1 MKQPRHCQITAA
13 PFLQRQY
20 FFLLPMVLLWVFS
33 NCSAGKTATGKP
45 ASGNHPQLLL
55 LRDEGLSQL
64 SYEDLANP
72 ANNWWLPV
80 PAGRDLQLVGNGR
93 VLICTGYGYE
103 EREIATGKLVDE
115 LNDFPGTVCA
125 HRLRNGNTLL
135 AGINWQGKQGIVLL
149 ETTTTGAI
157 KNMIVYPGF
166 DYTRLVRQTVS
177 GNFLVTAGKTVF
189 EGRAD
194 GSIVWQAAIT
204 GAAKPN
210 AWQALRLR
218 NGHTIVSTGY
228 AKNFQVFGADGQL
241 LDTITGPTAVNP
253 NFFAGFQVLAN
264 GNYVVTNWQGHG
276 PAMGASGNQ
285 VLEFTPGG
293 KLVWSWK
300 QDATHHSS
308 LQGIIVLDGLNT
320 GLLHVEDA
328 DGKLAPVK

>member
-1 MKQPRHCQITAA
+1 MKQLPHFQIFSAPR
-13 PFLQRQY
+13 LQRHG
-20 FFLLPMVLLWVFS
+20 FFLLLTALLFSFS
-33 NCSAGKTATGKP
+33 NCSPGKTASGKP
-45 ASGNHPQLLL
+45 VSGNHPQHLL

-80 PAGRDLQLVGNGR
+80 PAGRDMQLVGNGR
-93 VLICTGYGYE
+93 VLIGTGYGYE
-103 EREIATGKLVDE
+103 EREIGTGKLVGE

-125 HRLRNGNTLL
+125 HRLPNGNTLL
-135 AGINWQGKQGIVLL
+135 AGINWQGKQGIVLI
-149 ETTTTGAI
+149 EAGPGGEI
-157 KNMIVYPGF
+157 KNLIVYPGF
-166 DYTRLVRQTVS
+166 DYVRLVRQTIT
-177 GNFLVTAGKTVF
+177 GNFLVTAGKAVF

-204 GAAKPN
+204 GSAKPN

-218 NGHTIVSTGY
+218 NGNTIVSTGY
-228 AKNFQVFGADGQL
+228 AKNFQVFGADGKL
-241 LDTITGPTAVNP
+241 LDTITGPAAVNP

-276 PAMGASGNQ
+276 PKFGASGVQ
-285 VLEFTPGG
+285 VLEYTPAGQ
-293 KLVWSWK
+293 LAWSWK
-300 QDATHHSS
+300 QDAGKHSS

-320 GLLHVEDA
+320 DLLHVEDA